1 MSASWCVSCLSCFVK
16 PLIFCNGQVG
26 AQIRHDIALASIAEA
41 QARSEKTLPS
51 LISDSQSRHD
61 NALVSIAASQARHEE
76 VLPTL
81 LSDADRGM
89 SP

>member
-1 MSASWCVSCLSCFVK
+1 MSASWCVARLSCFVK
-16 PLIFCNGQVG
+16 PPIFRQVA

-41 QARSEKTLPS
+41 QARSEQTLPS
-51 LISDSQSRHD
+51 LISDGQSRHD
-61 NALVSIAASQARHEE
+61 TALVSIAASQARHEE

-89 SP
+89 PP